1 MNFFEDL
8 VVELKEENL
17 LESTVMESGR
27 DASDEAPAVTSG
39 LAEFD
44 VEDEIAAPT
53 ESDVLEDAVL
63 TESSGREDAV
73 ATESTGRK
81 GSFGLSDV
89 EPPEPA
95 RPEPPA
101 AESADIQLQGNSE
114 TVEIRKPASER
125 EFFIKRATSEI
136 SSLQMVEAVLSAVE
150 RERMKIVPRSY
161 DDLEAKK
168 ALHVFLQLAG
178 DVETERHKQAEFD
191 LLRETEAWCSAL
203 AKRDREI
210 SVTNIRRYCENCK
223 PMLSSQAML
232 ALARFYRNLPYSESV
247 RGKFDFIITRLF
259 SRPTE
264 DEMRLLLFTRDEML
278 GHIKTLYAEWSSIPL
293 YSAEGEES
301 NIALTSL
308 SFEDLAN
315 EAEAAVNFDDLIRSD
330 FFGRLRLFK
339 ESIAELFF
347 APSVTAAAIE
357 CNVRIG
363 NKYVELIDRERR
375 KTDAASVHDRFGEI
389 DDQVVSEAAGR
400 TLELV
405 NLLRDRVAADEEPDV
420 DEEAV
425 DEIISPDVRHDH
437 HTEETTEA
445 ESGARK
451 SAGAAAKAIDAVR
464 SVNKWFLV
472 GAVVMIIASVGVFVW
487 GNYFAE
493 PKVSSTGVKTL
504 SFQGTD
510 LADVVKTAKLSG
522 DTLYVVAQANLDQM
536 SKEKQ
541 TEVLQKLYQAGNEKG
556 WTIVNL
562 MNSEGK
568 TVGYITPNKVEILA
582 PETK

>member
-1 MNFFEDL
+1 MNVFEDL

-17 LESTVMESGR
+17 LESTVMENGPE
-27 DASDEAPAVTSG
+27 ASDEMPVVTSG
-39 LAEFD
+39 LAD
-44 VEDEIAAPT
+44 LDAVEDVAAEI
-53 ESDVLEDAVL
+53 ESDVLEDEVL
-63 TESSGREDAV
+63 TESSH
-73 ATESTGRK
+73 RK

-89 EPPEPA
+89 EPPA
-95 RPEPPA
+95 AAKPEPPA
-101 AESADIQLQGNSE
+101 AETADIQLQGNSE
-114 TVEIRKPASER
+114 TVEIRKPTTGR

-178 DVETERHKQAEFD
+178 DVETEKHKQAEFD

-247 RGKFDFIITRLF
+247 RGKFDFIMTRLF
-259 SRPTE
+259 SRPTD

-293 YSAEGEES
+293 YSADGEES
-301 NIALTSL
+301 NIALTTL
-308 SFEDLAN
+308 SFEDLTR

-363 NKYVELIDRERR
+363 NKYVELIGRERR
-375 KTDAASVHDRFGEI
+375 KSDAATVHDRFGEI

-405 NLLRDRVAADEEPDV
+405 NLLRERVASEDHVDSEPEAHDEVEVLEVRYDHQA
-420 DEEAV
+420 EEAAEV
-425 DEIISPDVRHDH
+425 
-437 HTEETTEA
+437 
-445 ESGARK
+445 ESGT
-451 SAGAAAKAIDAVR
+451 AKASGAVARAFEAVR
-464 SVNKWFLV
+464 SVNRWFLIA
-472 GAVVMIIASVGVFVW
+472 AVVMIIASVGVFVW

-556 WTIVNL
+556 WVVVNL

-568 TVGYITPNKVEILA
+568 TVGYITPNKVEVLS
-582 PETK
+582 PESK

>member
-17 LESTVMESGR
+17 LESTVMDNGP
-27 DASDEAPAVTSG
+27 DVSDPAATPAVTSG
-39 LAEFD
+39 PAEFD
-44 VEDEIAAPT
+44 VPEEYAAER
-53 ESDVLEDAVL
+53 ESDVLEDDVL
-63 TESSGREDAV
+63 TESS
-73 ATESTGRK
+73 GRK
-81 GSFGLSDV
+81 GSFGLSNI
-89 EPPEPA
+89 EPPAPP

-114 TVEIRKPASER
+114 TVEIRKPSSER

-168 ALHVFLQLAG
+168 ALHVFLQMAG

-259 SRPTE
+259 SRPT
-264 DEMRLLLFTRDEML
+264 DDDLRLLLFTRDEMF

-293 YSAEGEES
+293 YSADGEES
-301 NIALTSL
+301 SIALTSL
-308 SFEDLAN
+308 SFEDLAK

-375 KTDAASVHDRFGEI
+375 KTDAATVHDRFGEI

-405 NLLRDRVAADEEPDV
+405 NLLRERVASDDDSDLDEV
-420 DEEAV
+420 IHEEV
-425 DEIISPDVRHDH
+425 VVTEVRHDH
-437 HTEETTEA
+437 QAEESSEVEIGA
-445 ESGARK
+445 KQVSGAIGR
-451 SAGAAAKAIDAVR
+451 AIDAVR
-464 SVNKWFLV
+464 SVNRWFLLASV
-472 GAVVMIIASVGVFVW
+472 IMIIASVGVFVW

-522 DTLYVVAQANLDQM
+522 DTLYVVAQTNLDQM

-556 WTIVNL
+556 WTVVNL

-568 TVGYITPNKVEILA
+568 TVGYVTPNKVEIISA
-582 PETK
+582 ESK

>member
-1 MNFFEDL
+1 MNVFEDL

-17 LESTVMESGR
+17 LESTVMENGPE
-27 DASDEAPAVTSG
+27 ASDEMPAVTSG
-39 LAEFD
+39 HADLDA
-44 VEDEIAAPT
+44 VEDVAAEI
-53 ESDVLEDAVL
+53 ESDVLEDEVL
-63 TESSGREDAV
+63 TESSH
-73 ATESTGRK
+73 RK

-89 EPPEPA
+89 EPPA
-95 RPEPPA
+95 AAKPEPPA
-101 AESADIQLQGNSE
+101 AETADIQLQGNSE
-114 TVEIRKPASER
+114 TVEIRKPTTGR

-178 DVETERHKQAEFD
+178 DVETEKHKQAEFD

-247 RGKFDFIITRLF
+247 RGKFDFIMTRLF
-259 SRPTE
+259 SRPTD

-293 YSAEGEES
+293 YSADGEES
-301 NIALTSL
+301 NIALTTL
-308 SFEDLAN
+308 SFEDLTR

-363 NKYVELIDRERR
+363 NKYVELIERERR
-375 KTDAASVHDRFGEI
+375 KSDAATVHDRFGEI

-405 NLLRDRVAADEEPDV
+405 NLLRERVASEDHVDSEPEAHDEVEVLEVRYDHQA
-420 DEEAV
+420 EEAAEV
-425 DEIISPDVRHDH
+425 
-437 HTEETTEA
+437 
-445 ESGARK
+445 ESGT
-451 SAGAAAKAIDAVR
+451 AKASGAVARAFEAVR
-464 SVNKWFLV
+464 SVNRWFLIA
-472 GAVVMIIASVGVFVW
+472 AVVMIIASVGVFVW

-556 WTIVNL
+556 WVVVNL

-568 TVGYITPNKVEILA
+568 TVGYITPNKVEVLS
-582 PETK
+582 PESK

>member
-1 MNFFEDL
+1 MNVFEDL

-17 LESTVMESGR
+17 LESTVMENGPE
-27 DASDEAPAVTSG
+27 ASDEMPVVTSG
-39 LAEFD
+39 LAD
-44 VEDEIAAPT
+44 LDAVEDVAAEI
-53 ESDVLEDAVL
+53 ESDVLEDEVL
-63 TESSGREDAV
+63 TESSH
-73 ATESTGRK
+73 RK

-89 EPPEPA
+89 EPPA
-95 RPEPPA
+95 AAKPEPPA
-101 AESADIQLQGNSE
+101 AETADIQLQGNSE
-114 TVEIRKPASER
+114 TVEIRKPTTGR

-178 DVETERHKQAEFD
+178 DVETEKHKQAEFD

-247 RGKFDFIITRLF
+247 RGKFDFIMTRLF
-259 SRPTE
+259 SRPTD

-293 YSAEGEES
+293 YSADGEES
-301 NIALTSL
+301 NIALTTL
-308 SFEDLAN
+308 SFEDLTR

-363 NKYVELIDRERR
+363 NKYVELIERERR
-375 KTDAASVHDRFGEI
+375 KSDAATVHDRFGEI

-405 NLLRDRVAADEEPDV
+405 NLLRERVASEDHVDSEPEAHDEVEVLEVRYDHQA
-420 DEEAV
+420 EEAAEV
-425 DEIISPDVRHDH
+425 
-437 HTEETTEA
+437 
-445 ESGARK
+445 ESGT
-451 SAGAAAKAIDAVR
+451 AKASGAVARAFEAVR
-464 SVNKWFLV
+464 SVNRWFLIA
-472 GAVVMIIASVGVFVW
+472 AVVMIIASVGVFVW

-556 WTIVNL
+556 WVVVNL

-568 TVGYITPNKVEILA
+568 TVGYITPNKVEVLS
-582 PETK
+582 PDSK

>member
-1 MNFFEDL
+1 MNVFEDL

-17 LESTVMESGR
+17 LESTVMENGPE
-27 DASDEAPAVTSG
+27 ASDEMPVVTSG
-39 LAEFD
+39 LAD
-44 VEDEIAAPT
+44 LDAVEDVAAEI
-53 ESDVLEDAVL
+53 ESDVLEDEVL
-63 TESSGREDAV
+63 TESSH
-73 ATESTGRK
+73 RK

-89 EPPEPA
+89 EPPA
-95 RPEPPA
+95 AAKPEPPA
-101 AESADIQLQGNSE
+101 AETADIQLQGNSE
-114 TVEIRKPASER
+114 TVEIRKPTTGR

-178 DVETERHKQAEFD
+178 DVETEKHKQAEFD

-247 RGKFDFIITRLF
+247 RGKFDFIMTRLF
-259 SRPTE
+259 SRPTD

-293 YSAEGEES
+293 YSADGEES
-301 NIALTSL
+301 NIALTTL
-308 SFEDLAN
+308 SFEDLTR

-363 NKYVELIDRERR
+363 NKYVELIERERR
-375 KTDAASVHDRFGEI
+375 KSDAATVHDRFGEI

-405 NLLRDRVAADEEPDV
+405 NLLRERVASEDHVDSEPEAHDEVEVLEVRYDHQA
-420 DEEAV
+420 EEAAEV
-425 DEIISPDVRHDH
+425 
-437 HTEETTEA
+437 
-445 ESGARK
+445 ESGT
-451 SAGAAAKAIDAVR
+451 AKASGAVARAFEAVR
-464 SVNKWFLV
+464 SVNRWFLIA
-472 GAVVMIIASVGVFVW
+472 AVVMIIASVGVFVW

-541 TEVLQKLYQAGNEKG
+541 TEILQKLYQAGNEKG
-556 WTIVNL
+556 WVVVNL

-568 TVGYITPNKVEILA
+568 TVGYITPNKVEVLS
-582 PETK
+582 PESK

>member
-1 MNFFEDL
+1 MNVFEDL

-17 LESTVMESGR
+17 LESTVMENGPE
-27 DASDEAPAVTSG
+27 ASDEMPVVTSG
-39 LAEFD
+39 LAD
-44 VEDEIAAPT
+44 LDAVEDVAAEI
-53 ESDVLEDAVL
+53 ESDVLEDEVL
-63 TESSGREDAV
+63 TESSH
-73 ATESTGRK
+73 RK

-89 EPPEPA
+89 EPPA
-95 RPEPPA
+95 AAKPEPPA
-101 AESADIQLQGNSE
+101 AETADIQLQGNSE
-114 TVEIRKPASER
+114 TVEIRKPTTGR

-178 DVETERHKQAEFD
+178 DVETEKHKQAEFD

-247 RGKFDFIITRLF
+247 RGKFDFIMTRLF
-259 SRPTE
+259 SRPTD

-293 YSAEGEES
+293 YSADGEES
-301 NIALTSL
+301 NIALTTL
-308 SFEDLAN
+308 SFEDLTR

-363 NKYVELIDRERR
+363 NKYVELIERERR
-375 KTDAASVHDRFGEI
+375 KSDAATVHDRFGEI

-405 NLLRDRVAADEEPDV
+405 NLLRERVASEDHVDSEPEAHDEVEVPEVRYDHQA
-420 DEEAV
+420 EEAAEV
-425 DEIISPDVRHDH
+425 
-437 HTEETTEA
+437 
-445 ESGARK
+445 ESGT
-451 SAGAAAKAIDAVR
+451 AKASGAVARAFEAVR
-464 SVNKWFLV
+464 SVNRWFLIA
-472 GAVVMIIASVGVFVW
+472 AVVMIIASVGVFVW

-556 WTIVNL
+556 WVVVNL

-568 TVGYITPNKVEILA
+568 TVGYITPNKVEVLS
-582 PETK
+582 PESK

>member
-1 MNFFEDL
+1 MNVFEDL

-17 LESTVMESGR
+17 LESTVMENGPE
-27 DASDEAPAVTSG
+27 ASDEMPVVTSG
-39 LAEFD
+39 LAD
-44 VEDEIAAPT
+44 LDAVEDVAAEI
-53 ESDVLEDAVL
+53 ESDVLEDEVL
-63 TESSGREDAV
+63 TESSH
-73 ATESTGRK
+73 RK

-89 EPPEPA
+89 EPPA
-95 RPEPPA
+95 AAKPEPPA
-101 AESADIQLQGNSE
+101 AETADIQLQGNSE
-114 TVEIRKPASER
+114 TVEIRKPTTGR

-178 DVETERHKQAEFD
+178 DVETEKHKQAEFD

-247 RGKFDFIITRLF
+247 RGKFDFIMTRLF
-259 SRPTE
+259 SRPTD

-293 YSAEGEES
+293 YSADGEES
-301 NIALTSL
+301 NIALTTL
-308 SFEDLAN
+308 SFEDLTR
-315 EAEAAVNFDDLIRSD
+315 EAEAAVNFDDLIISD

-363 NKYVELIDRERR
+363 NKYVELIERERR
-375 KTDAASVHDRFGEI
+375 KSDAATVHDRFGEI

-405 NLLRDRVAADEEPDV
+405 NLLRERVASEDHVDSEPEAHDEVEVLEVRYDHQA
-420 DEEAV
+420 EEAAEV
-425 DEIISPDVRHDH
+425 
-437 HTEETTEA
+437 
-445 ESGARK
+445 ESGT
-451 SAGAAAKAIDAVR
+451 AKASGAVARAFEAVR
-464 SVNKWFLV
+464 SVNRWFLIA
-472 GAVVMIIASVGVFVW
+472 AVVMIIASVGVFVW

-556 WTIVNL
+556 WVVVNL

-568 TVGYITPNKVEILA
+568 TVGYITPNKVEVLS
-582 PETK
+582 PESK

>member
-1 MNFFEDL
+1 MNVFEDL

-17 LESTVMESGR
+17 LESTVMENGPE
-27 DASDEAPAVTSG
+27 ASDEMPVVTSG
-39 LAEFD
+39 LAD
-44 VEDEIAAPT
+44 LDAVEDVAAEI
-53 ESDVLEDAVL
+53 ESDVLEDEVL
-63 TESSGREDAV
+63 TESSH
-73 ATESTGRK
+73 RK

-89 EPPEPA
+89 EPPA
-95 RPEPPA
+95 AAKPEPPA
-101 AESADIQLQGNSE
+101 AETADIQLQGNSE
-114 TVEIRKPASER
+114 TVEIRKPTTGR

-178 DVETERHKQAEFD
+178 DVETEKHKQAEFD

-247 RGKFDFIITRLF
+247 RGKFDFIMTRLF
-259 SRPTE
+259 SRPTD

-293 YSAEGEES
+293 YSADGEES
-301 NIALTSL
+301 NIALTTL
-308 SFEDLAN
+308 SFEDLTR

-363 NKYVELIDRERR
+363 NKYVELIERERR
-375 KTDAASVHDRFGEI
+375 KSDAATVHDRFGEI

-405 NLLRDRVAADEEPDV
+405 NLLRERVASEDHVDSEPEAHDEVEVLEVRYDHQA
-420 DEEAV
+420 EEAAEV
-425 DEIISPDVRHDH
+425 
-437 HTEETTEA
+437 
-445 ESGARK
+445 ESGT
-451 SAGAAAKAIDAVR
+451 AKASGAVARAFEAVR
-464 SVNKWFLV
+464 SVNRWFLIA
-472 GAVVMIIASVGVFVW
+472 AVVMIIASVGVFVW

-556 WTIVNL
+556 WVVVNL

-568 TVGYITPNKVEILA
+568 TVGYITPNKVEVLS
-582 PETK
+582 PESK